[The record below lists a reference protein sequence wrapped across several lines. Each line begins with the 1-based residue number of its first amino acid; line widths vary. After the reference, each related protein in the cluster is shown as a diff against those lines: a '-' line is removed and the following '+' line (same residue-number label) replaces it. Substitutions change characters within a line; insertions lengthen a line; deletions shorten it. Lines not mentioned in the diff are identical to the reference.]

1 MRLSGKKAFQRIA
14 REGRRVSSGPLT
26 ARIITADSPRL
37 ATAVPRAYGPA
48 VERNRF
54 RRRVRA
60 AFRQQLAVLEDIA
73 VVVAPK
79 SGSHGI
85 PYRQIEAFVRE
96 LARHGR

>member
-1 MRLSGKKAFQRIA
+1 MRLSGQKVFQRIA
-14 REGRRVSSGPLT
+14 REGQRVSSGPLT

-60 AFRQQLAVLEDIA
+60 AFRQQIA
-73 VVVAPK
+73 DFNGMAAVVAPK

-85 PYRQIEAFVRE
+85 SYRQIEAFMTE
-96 LARHGR
+96 LAKHGR